1 MEPKQPLPLKRL
13 AINTILKNNL
23 SYNEL
28 PATLKQEC
36 DNFYVYTFPFFDS
49 TGAFSRSKYWT
60 YRDNEK
66 VKTHNASL
74 FRGRVSSGSLREIKR
89 FENEGLV
96 FNRLESSSVASKSKN
111 VETLVH
117 KNIERILYSYGDDD
131 DDFKC
136 WITPFF
142 VTKLKTVWEEQSYM
156 KFDIKKIFLDLL
168 SGLQY
173 LHSNNFIHE
182 TIHEDNLAFNGTNW
196 YISGIL
202 QPEKGGENAS
212 GEYCLTSLKSRRL
225 SLCSS
230 STPIPFDD
238 LWQLILMYVITYY
251 GFNPFFSISNT
262 YIGQISSFHQI
273 GGAVLYNIAQGRC
286 CDITLDKDK
295 TCSSFGKKLKK
306 LLLDIELCI
315 FDSINWYDEFKNII
329 INNTDVCFGQIIQRA
344 DTFQAETEC
353 IICFD
358 KPVELR
364 FYPCNH
370 KICCATCS
378 KRLKFC
384 SICRVQIER
393 FILIGH

>member
-1 MEPKQPLPLKRL
+1 MEPKQPLSLKRL
-13 AINTILKNNL
+13 SINTILKNNL

-28 PATLKQEC
+28 PVTLKQEC
-36 DNFYVYTFPFFDS
+36 DNFYVYTFPFLDS
-49 TGAFSRSKYWT
+49 TGAFSWSKYWA
-60 YRDNEK
+60 YWDNEK
-66 VKTHNASL
+66 VKTHNDHL
-74 FRGRVSSGSLREIKR
+74 RGRVPEGCRRHIGR
-89 FENEGLV
+89 VENEGLV
-96 FNRLESSSVASKSKN
+96 FNVIQHLSIAPKSKN

-117 KNIERILYSYGDDD
+117 KNIERILYSYDDGKYW
-131 DDFKC
+131 KC
-136 WITPFF
+136 WITPLF
-142 VTKLKTVWEEQSYM
+142 VTKLKTVWEEQTYM

-202 QPEKGGENAS
+202 QPEKLGELAS
-212 GEYCLTSLKSRRL
+212 AAMATCSLKSRRQ

-251 GFNPFFSISNT
+251 GFNPFYPNA
-262 YIGQISSFHQI
+262 YIGQIRTI
-273 GGAVLYNIAQGRC
+273 NILENKIITNIAQGRC
-286 CDITLDKDK
+286 CDIKLDK
-295 TCSSFGKKLKK
+295 TCSSFGQNLKK
-306 LLLDIELCI
+306 ILLVEELLCNL
-315 FDSINWYDEFKNII
+315 DSINWYDEFKNII
-329 INNTDVCFGQIIQRA
+329 INNTDVCFGQLIQRA

-370 KICCATCS
+370 KICCSTCS
-378 KRLKFC
+378 KRLKAC
-384 SICRVQIER
+384 PICRVQIEM